1 MMMMMR
7 QNKRFRDSASFRL
20 FFPPKTLFFL
30 FLYLFFFLFLF
41 FSRASSLA
49 SSSSSPSSS
58 PSSSFA
64 SSFASSVTK
73 NARKKTHAG
82 TDRPTDPME
91 REKIKQ
97 NPSSIEMSTE
107 KRGSIRLRD
116 ARCEMR
122 FDASFFQMIIIMTT
136 LHTHMIFSE
145 DSPRDGCSLRAT
157 RPQPTTTVRDVDG
170 RR

>member
-1 MMMMMR
+1 MMR

-30 FLYLFFFLFLF
+30 LLFLFFFLF

-49 SSSSSPSSS
+49 SPLASSPSSSS

-64 SSFASSVTK
+64 SSSVTK

-91 REKIKQ
+91 MEKIKQ

-107 KRGSIRLRD
+107 KRGWMDRPIDSI
-116 ARCEMR
+116 ARCEMRDAIRR

-136 LHTHMIFSE
+136 YCI
-145 DSPRDGCSLRAT
+145 PI
-157 RPQPTTTVRDVDG
+157 
-170 RR
+170 